1 MLVLDSL
8 FQNIKALLNE
18 LKIRRTFTY
27 IGIDSLNNCLDNM
40 NQFVI

>member
-8 FQNIKALLNE
+8 LQNIKAFLNE
-18 LKIRRTFTY
+18 LKIGRTFAY